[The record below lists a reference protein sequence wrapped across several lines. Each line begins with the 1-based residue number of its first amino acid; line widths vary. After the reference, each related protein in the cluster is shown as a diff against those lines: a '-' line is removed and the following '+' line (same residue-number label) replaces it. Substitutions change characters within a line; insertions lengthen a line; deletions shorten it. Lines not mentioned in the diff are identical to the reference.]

1 MKIVTVEEMRRI
13 EERCAQQGVP
23 MDTLMENAG
32 LAVARKARERL
43 EVVRRAPLLVL
54 VGPGNNGG
62 DGLVAARH
70 LWEWGTDVTVYLALP
85 RSKHDPKLKF
95 LPDIGVSVVSAEDDA
110 SFEQLDDL
118 LGRAYLVIDALLG
131 TGRSRPIE
139 GTLAGVLSR
148 LAKARAERVK
158 MKLVA
163 LDLPTG
169 LNADT
174 GEADPLCP
182 TADVTVALGYPKVG
196 HFAFPGADRVGRLEV
211 VDIGIPP
218 SLAEDVTQEL
228 ITPERVRDALPRRPQ
243 NAHKGTF
250 GRVMVIA
257 GSSRYIGAAYL
268 ACMGAA
274 RSGAGLVTLAAPE
287 SLLPVFASKLT
298 ETTFLP
304 LPEKD
309 GALSPEASEL
319 VLSEAPGYQALLAG
333 CGLGQSPDT
342 SAFLRQTLLT
352 HRYSGPPMV
361 LDADALNILSVVPEW
376 WLQLR
381 NEAVVTPHPGEMSRL
396 TGTNPGQINSD
407 RLNTARRFA
416 AQWDKVVTLKGAYT
430 AVGSPDGRVLVS
442 PFANPGLASAGTG
455 DVLAGAIAGLLAQG
469 ASPFDAAV
477 CGVYLH
483 GAAGERVRAEL
494 GEAGMM
500 AGDLLPQLPR
510 AIKQLR
516 E

>member
-1 MKIVTVEEMRRI
+1 M
-13 EERCAQQGVP
+13 
-23 MDTLMENAG
+23 
-32 LAVARKARERL
+32 
-43 EVVRRAPLLVL
+43 
-54 VGPGNNGG
+54 
-62 DGLVAARH
+62 AARH

-196 HFAFPGADRVGRLEV
+196 HFAFPGAERVGRLEV

-218 SLAEDVTQEL
+218 SLADDVTQEL

-274 RSGAGLVTLAAPE
+274 RSGAGLVTWPRRRAFCPCSPPSSPRPRSCPCRRKTALCPRRPR
-287 SLLPVFASKLT
+287 SL
-298 ETTFLP
+298 
-304 LPEKD
+304 
-309 GALSPEASEL
+309 
-319 VLSEAPGYQALLAG
+319 
-333 CGLGQSPDT
+333 
-342 SAFLRQTLLT
+342 
-352 HRYSGPPMV
+352 
-361 LDADALNILSVVPEW
+361 
-376 WLQLR
+376 
-381 NEAVVTPHPGEMSRL
+381 
-396 TGTNPGQINSD
+396 
-407 RLNTARRFA
+407 
-416 AQWDKVVTLKGAYT
+416 
-430 AVGSPDGRVLVS
+430 
-442 PFANPGLASAGTG
+442 
-455 DVLAGAIAGLLAQG
+455 
-469 ASPFDAAV
+469 
-477 CGVYLH
+477 
-483 GAAGERVRAEL
+483 
-494 GEAGMM
+494 
-500 AGDLLPQLPR
+500 
-510 AIKQLR
+510 
-516 E
+516 

>member
-43 EVVRRAPLLVL
+43 EVVRRTSLLVL

-70 LWEWGTDVTVYLALP
+70 LWEWGTDVTAYLALP

-139 GTLAGVLSR
+139 GALAGVLSR

-196 HFAFPGADRVGRLEV
+196 HFAFPGAERVGRLEV

-218 SLAEDVTQEL
+218 SLADDVPQEL
-228 ITPERVRDALPRRPQ
+228 ITPERVLDALPRRPR

-268 ACMGAA
+268 ACMGA
-274 RSGAGLVTLAAPE
+274 R
-287 SLLPVFASKLT
+287 
-298 ETTFLP
+298 
-304 LPEKD
+304 
-309 GALSPEASEL
+309 
-319 VLSEAPGYQALLAG
+319 
-333 CGLGQSPDT
+333 
-342 SAFLRQTLLT
+342 
-352 HRYSGPPMV
+352 
-361 LDADALNILSVVPEW
+361 
-376 WLQLR
+376 
-381 NEAVVTPHPGEMSRL
+381 
-396 TGTNPGQINSD
+396 D
-407 RLNTARRFA
+407 R
-416 AQWDKVVTLKGAYT
+416 
-430 AVGSPDGRVLVS
+430 
-442 PFANPGLASAGTG
+442 
-455 DVLAGAIAGLLAQG
+455 
-469 ASPFDAAV
+469 
-477 CGVYLH
+477 
-483 GAAGERVRAEL
+483 ERVS
-494 GEAGMM
+494 
-500 AGDLLPQLPR
+500 
-510 AIKQLR
+510 
-516 E
+516 

>member
-13 EERCAQQGVP
+13 EERCVQQGIP
-23 MDTLMENAG
+23 LDTLVEKAG

-43 EVVRRAPLLVL
+43 EVVRKAPLLVL

-70 LWEWGTDVTVYLALP
+70 LWEWGTDVTAYLALP
-85 RSKHDPKLKF
+85 RSKDDPKLKF
-95 LPDIGVSVVSAEDDA
+95 LPDVGVSVVRAEDDP
-110 SFEQLDDL
+110 SFELLDGL
-118 LGRAYLVIDALLG
+118 LSKAHLVIDALLG
-131 TGRSRPIE
+131 IGRSRPIE
-139 GTLAGVLSR
+139 GALAGVLSR
-148 LAKARAERVK
+148 LAKARAERAK
-158 MKLVA
+158 MKLIA

-182 TADVTVALGYPKVG
+182 AADVTVALGYPKVG
-196 HFAFPGADRVGRLEV
+196 HFAFPGAERVGRLEV

-218 SLAEDVTQEL
+218 SLADDVLQEL
-228 ITPERVRDALPRRPQ
+228 ITPEWVRDAIPSRPQ

-250 GRVMVIA
+250 GRTLVIA
-257 GSSRYIGAAYL
+257 GSQRYVGEAVL
-268 ACMGAA
+268 ACQGAA
-274 RSGAGLVTLAAPE
+274 RVGVGLVTLAAPE

-304 LPEKD
+304 LPERD

-319 VLSEAPGYQALLAG
+319 VLSEASGYQALLAG
-333 CGLGQSPDT
+333 CGLGQSPDV

-352 HRYSGPPMV
+352 HRYNGPPLV
-361 LDADALNILSVVPEW
+361 LDADALNIMSKVPEW

-381 NEAVVTPHPGEMSRL
+381 QEAVVTPHPGEMSRL
-396 TGTNPGQINSD
+396 TGADSSQINAD
-407 RLNTARRFA
+407 RLHTARSHA
-416 AQWDKVVTLKGAYT
+416 AQWGVVVALKGAHT
-430 AVGSPDGRVLVS
+430 AVGAPDGRVLVS
-442 PFANPGLASAGTG
+442 PFAHPGLASAGTG
-455 DVLAGAIAGLLAQG
+455 DVLAGAVAGLVAQG
-469 ASPFDAAV
+469 LSPFDAAA

-483 GAAGERVRAEL
+483 GTAGERVRDDL
-494 GEAGMM
+494 GESGIL

-510 AIKQLR
+510 AIRQMR
-516 E
+516 R